1 MKHKLCLAMVFCI
14 LLALTPLKA
23 FAESEQERV
32 AQNYLKLLRSDK
44 TIQSLQFLEGNR
56 LDPSAAPVP
65 VAHLFH
71 LSGGGYL
78 LIAASRSLTP
88 VKAYSLS
95 SDFDSLPPDYRN
107 ALLAEM
113 EAQNR
118 TSPLT
123 DGRSALSD
131 AALENAQRWDF
142 LGNLD
147 TARLPLAYTPDTW
160 LIRTTWNQGYPYNK
174 FTPKINGQATWA
186 GCVNTAL
193 AQVMRYHRYPAASQG
208 VVSYTWNE
216 QPLKAILYKSYNWDN
231 MPEVLDAAT
240 PEYQVDETARLIG
253 DLGIAN
259 STTFGLSGSGASIKT
274 GALTENFGYST
285 AMQQMYNDNVPVFFD
300 RLKMEIDAE
309 QPVLISFTGNPGHMA
324 VADGYASDENAGL
337 KIHINMGW
345 GGSYDNFYFLDHP
358 IQTGSD
364 SFTTQPGNLDI
375 YYNIKPCSGND
386 CAVNLEPNDGMAGLT
401 MTGWFDAAGDTDR
414 YDVYLKGPTTIRG
427 SRGYGNLAF
436 YIYLY
441 NQTDGSERAS
451 VTGSEAAK
459 SDLPAGDLPAG
470 KYTVSIGLC
479 DSSVTSCYSPA
490 DGKNQYTVTITS
502 GAPTDE
508 EKAAIDASLDITP
521 VINNTFTDMLLDS
534 TNPSTSRILVDA
546 RDENGDAVTLQI
558 INSNPGAF
566 QSVLNKNILEIT
578 PVSGA
583 SKVAGRI
590 TVRATA
596 NGKSTEKSFVVMVSN
611 EAVGFGKTFELKG
624 LFENADDFNLH
635 KAILDG
641 ACTITGYNGYSNQAF
656 YSSLQDNS
664 GNPIVGAG
672 DTTISGDFTITKNP
686 YRIGA
691 SLKQNPGAGGSY
703 YDYQAGKN
711 DRYTLTVNCPGAD
724 DRTETI
730 AALLGID
737 LSGLVPVSYT
747 LSVAKDGTGAGA
759 VQSNPAGVACGQDC
773 SETYNSGTLVTLNA
787 IADAGSSFAGWSGC
801 DAVNG
806 NACTLTMNAATSVTA
821 TFVRLGDVS
830 GDGAVTLADAILA
843 IQIPAGVTPPP
854 GAIQES
860 YNPTWADVNNDG
872 RIGLAE
878 AIYILQWTAGLR

>member
-147 TARLPLAYTPDTW
+147 AARLPLADTPDTW

-174 FTPKINGQATWA
+174 FTPRINGQATWA

-240 PEYQVDETARLIG
+240 PEYQVDETARLMS

-259 STTFGLSGSGASIKT
+259 ETNFGLDGSGASIKT
-274 GALTENFGYST
+274 GVLTENFGYST
-285 AMQQMYNDNVPVFFD
+285 ALQRLYNDDVAAFFEQL
-300 RLKMEIDAE
+300 RTEIKAE
-309 QPVLISFTGNPGHMA
+309 RPVLLSFSGNPGHMT
-324 VADGYASDENAGL
+324 VADGYASDGAGR
-337 KIHINMGW
+337 KIHVNMGW
-345 GGSYDNFYFLDHP
+345 GGSYNNFYFLDQP
-358 IQTGSD
+358 VVAGSNNFNTD
-364 SFTTQPGNLDI
+364 PGNLYI
-375 YYNIKPCSGND
+375 YYNIKPCSGGD
-386 CAVNLEPNDGMAGLT
+386 CAVNLEPNDVMVNLT
-401 MTGWFDAAGDTDR
+401 MTGWFDSAKDTDR
-414 YDVYLKGPTTIRG
+414 YDVYLKGATTIRG
-427 SRGYGNLAF
+427 SRGYGNLGF
-436 YIYLY
+436 NIYLY
-441 NQTDGSERAS
+441 NQADGSETAS
-451 VTGSEAAK
+451 VTGSAAAN

-470 KYTVSIGLC
+470 KYTIQIGLC

-490 DGKNQYTVTITS
+490 DGKNQYTVTMTS

-508 EKAAIDASLDITP
+508 EKAAIDASLDIPP
-521 VINNTFTDMLLDS
+521 VINNTFRDMLLDS

-578 PVSGA
+578 PVAGV

-596 NGKSTEKSFVVMVSN
+596 HGKSTEKSFVVMVLN
-611 EAVGFGKTFELKG
+611 EAVGYGKAFEMEDI
-624 LFENADDFNLH
+624 FESQEDFNLH

-641 ACTITGYNGYSNQAF
+641 ACTISGLNGYSSQAF
-656 YSSLQDNS
+656 YSSVQAS
-664 GNPIVGAG
+664 GGGVEVAPGN
-672 DTTISGDFTITKNP
+672 TTISRTFQKNL
-686 YRIGA
+686 YGIGA
-691 SLKQNPGAGGSY
+691 SLKKTGIQY
-703 YDYQAGKN
+703 IYDQGTN
-711 DRYTLTVNCPGAD
+711 DRYTLTVSCPDAD
-724 DRTETI
+724 ESAETI

-737 LSGLVPVSYT
+737 LSGLTPVTYT
-747 LSVAKDGTGAGA
+747 LSVAKNGTGAGT
-759 VQSNPAGVACGQDC
+759 VQSDPAGIACGQDC
-773 SETYNSGTLVTLNA
+773 SEIYYWGTLVSLNA
-787 IADAGSSFAGWSGC
+787 ISDAGFSFAGWSGC

-806 NACTLTMNAATSVTA
+806 NVCTLTMNAAKSVTA
-821 TFVRLGDVS
+821 TFGRLGDVN
-830 GDGAVTLADAILA
+830 GDGAVTLADAIATL
-843 IQIPAGVTPPP
+843 QILTGMTLPP
-854 GAIQES
+854 GAIQAGH
-860 YNPTWADVNNDG
+860 NPAWADVNNDG
-872 RIGLAE
+872 RIGLAA